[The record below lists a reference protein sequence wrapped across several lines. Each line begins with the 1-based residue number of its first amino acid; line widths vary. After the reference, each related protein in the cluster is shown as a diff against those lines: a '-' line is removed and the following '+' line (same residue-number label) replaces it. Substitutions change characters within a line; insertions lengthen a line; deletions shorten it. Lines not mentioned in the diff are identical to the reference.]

1 MKTIS
6 IIIPVYFNEPSLP
19 LLYNALVDL
28 EKRLLE
34 KNVATELIF
43 VDDGSKDNSFT
54 ELLKIKDQRPTTI
67 LVKHSRNFGV
77 VRALKTGLRYAHGDC
92 FTFLSADLQD
102 PPQLIDQMV
111 EHWLKGKKYV
121 TCIRAKREDPL
132 VSKFFSFMFY
142 RVIRLFI
149 ANDFPVGGF
158 DSFVL
163 DKCMLPYVLHSGKNI
178 HISLFIHSLGLK
190 PEIIYYDR
198 QKRSGGKSRW
208 TFAKKVNYFID
219 SVVGFS
225 VIPIRVA
232 SLLGSLIAILSF
244 IYGMVVIVNY
254 CINGNPVPGFSA
266 LATLISLLS
275 GIILIMLGVMGE
287 YMWRI
292 FEQVNGLP
300 ESVIELEL
308 LGTASK

>member
-1 MKTIS
+1 VKTIS
-6 IIIPVYFNEPSLP
+6 IIIPVYYNEHSLPSL
-19 LLYNALVDL
+19 YEALVDL

-34 KNVATELIF
+34 KDVGIELIL
-43 VDDGSKDNSFT
+43 VDDGSKDSSFA
-54 ELLKIKDQRPTTI
+54 ELLKIKNQRPATI
-67 LVKHSRNFGV
+67 LIKHSRNFGV

-111 EHWLKGKKYV
+111 EHWLKGQKYV
-121 TCIRAKREDPL
+121 ACVRAKRDDPL
-132 VSKFFSFMFY
+132 FSKFFSFMFY
-142 RVIRLFI
+142 KIIRLFI
-149 ANDFPVGGF
+149 ANDFPAGGF

-178 HISLFIHSLGLK
+178 HISLFIHSLGLT
-190 PEIIYYDR
+190 PRIIYYDR

-232 SLLGSLIAILSF
+232 SLLGALIAVLSF
-244 IYGMVVIVNY
+244 IYGLVVIMNY
-254 CINGNPVPGFSA
+254 IINGNAVPGFSA
-266 LATLISLLS
+266 LATLVSFLCGL
-275 GIILIMLGVMGE
+275 ILIMLGVMGE
-287 YMWRI
+287 YIWRI
-292 FEQVNGLP
+292 FAQVNGLP
-300 ESVIELEL
+300 ESVIEVEL
-308 LGTASK
+308 L